1 MKRIKKMQKPTNKHP
16 YMYDE
21 DRGPYLNTWSGIS
34 FHLLTPSPEEVLLE
48 DIAHHLAFQSRSV
61 GAVTRDYSIAQH
73 SLLVCDL
80 IIKELVRQGGYT
92 ALEAAKIAIQAL
104 LHDAEEYVTGDV
116 PKPLKVIIA
125 PLLDPIAKEIK
136 RIIGIK
142 LGYDLI
148 NMPLEIK
155 HADNI
160 AMATER
166 VQLYKP
172 SEVVWHELPEPSND
186 IIPTMT
192 SLEAEAAF
200 LKKFHELASVV

>member
-1 MKRIKKMQKPTNKHP
+1 MQKSINKHP
-16 YMYDE
+16 YTYDE

-34 FHLLTPSPEEVLLE
+34 FHLLNPSPEEVLLE

-80 IIKELVRQGGYT
+80 VIRCITRQNLIPSSRSHGSVVSYM
-92 ALEAAKIAIQAL
+92 AMQAL
-104 LHDAEEYVTGDV
+104 LHDAEEYVTGDIN
-116 PKPLKVIIA
+116 KPLKTLIA
-125 PLLDPIAKEIK
+125 PLLDPIAKKIK
-136 RIIGIK
+136 KVIGIK

-148 NMPLEIK
+148 NMPPIIK
-155 HADNI
+155 HADNV
-160 AMATER
+160 AMATEKQ
-166 VQLYKP
+166 QLYLP
-172 SEVVWHELPEPSND
+172 SKVKWHDLPEPDTD
-186 IIPTMT
+186 IIATMT

>member
-1 MKRIKKMQKPTNKHP
+1 MQKSINKHP
-16 YMYDE
+16 YTYDK

-48 DIAHHLAFQSRSV
+48 DIAHHLAFQRRSV
-61 GAVTRDYSIAQH
+61 GAIIRDYSIAQH
-73 SLLVCDL
+73 SLLVCVL
-80 IIKELVRQGGYT
+80 VIKELIRQGSYT
-92 ALEAAKIAIQAL
+92 TAEINYIAMQAL

-116 PKPLKVIIA
+116 PKPLKTLIA
-125 PLLDPIAKEIK
+125 PILDPIAKEIK

-148 NMPLEIK
+148 NMPPEIK

-160 AMATER
+160 AMATEKA
-166 VQLYKP
+166 QLYKP
-172 SEVVWHELPEPSND
+172 SKVKWHKLPKPDTN
-186 IIPTMT
+186 IIPPMT

-200 LKKFHELASVV
+200 LKRFHELASIV